1 MTPLGGVTFPKLH
14 NIFIKKCS
22 SKILII
28 EILNYNLLHCFPLA
42 CSAVYVG
49 GFSVFVSSLSLSV
62 CVWFVILCVDTWV
75 CDDKPLW
82 HPSLS
87 LRSLT
92 SLPCGIACCIQTCHH
107 SNTIISSCSTA
118 TAYRCV
124 RVCVRVCGCV
134 NVSDVRYE
142 HFSLDHTP
150 FSLQELQCIISKFL
164 HVRHCRLFHDVILVK
179 IFWEH

>member
-1 MTPLGGVTFPKLH
+1 MFLKSFDYWNTKLQ
-14 NIFIKKCS
+14 FAS
-22 SKILII
+22 
-28 EILNYNLLHCFPLA
+28 LLPFCLHSC
-42 CSAVYVG
+42 VYVG
-49 GFSVFVSSLSLSV
+49 GCSVFMSSCLTLSLSV
-62 CVWFVILCVDTWV
+62 RARCVWFVIVCADTWV

-82 HPSLS
+82 HPSLSLSRS

-124 RVCVRVCGCV
+124 CVCV
-134 NVSDVRYE
+134 NVSNVIYE

-150 FSLQELQCIISKFL
+150 FSLQELQCIISMSITIVCL
-164 HVRHCRLFHDVILVK
+164 MT
-179 IFWEH
+179 